1 MRESETD
8 ARATALL
15 AAIAEAGHEVGAFR
29 AAPERLAVGLKG
41 HQDFITAA
49 DGAVE
54 RLLRERLIGAFP
66 ADAFLGEE
74 TGGSSGERK
83 RDQGLW
89 VVDPIDGTANFAR
102 GLPHFCISV
111 ALVEGSGMLLGAI
124 LDPVLDELYFARSG
138 RGATRNGHAITASPT
153 ANLAEAAIEIGWS
166 TRVSDARYLECVART
181 LATGAAVRRGGS
193 GALGLAYVADG
204 RQDAYAEL
212 HINSWDCLAG
222 LLIVREA
229 GGRISPFLAN
239 GGLEHGAP
247 ILASAPGIA
256 TAMSDLTG
264 IPLAPI

>member
-1 MRESETD
+1 MTESEID
-8 ARATALL
+8 RRATTLM
-15 AAIAEAGHEVGAFR
+15 AAIAEAGNAVRAFR
-29 AAPERLAVGLKG
+29 AEPERLAVGLKG

-74 TGGSSGERK
+74 TGGDAGER
-83 RDQGLW
+83 LW

-111 ALVEGSGMLLGAI
+111 ALVEGPEMRLGAI

-153 ANLAEAAIEIGWS
+153 ESLGEAAVEIGWS
-166 TRVSDARYLECVART
+166 TRVPDARYLECVART

-193 GALGLAYVADG
+193 GALGLAWVADG

-212 HINSWDCLAG
+212 HINAWDCLAG

-239 GGLEHGAP
+239 GGLAHGAP

-256 TAMSDLTG
+256 PAMSDLTG
-264 IPLAPI
+264 IPLAPV

>member
-124 LDPVLDELYFARSG
+124 LDPVL
-138 RGATRNGHAITASPT
+138 
-153 ANLAEAAIEIGWS
+153 
-166 TRVSDARYLECVART
+166 
-181 LATGAAVRRGGS
+181 
-193 GALGLAYVADG
+193 
-204 RQDAYAEL
+204 
-212 HINSWDCLAG
+212 
-222 LLIVREA
+222 
-229 GGRISPFLAN
+229 
-239 GGLEHGAP
+239 
-247 ILASAPGIA
+247 
-256 TAMSDLTG
+256 
-264 IPLAPI
+264 

>member
-1 MRESETD
+1 MTESETD
-8 ARATALL
+8 ARATTLL
-15 AAIAEAGHEVGAFR
+15 AAIAEAGHEVRAFR
-29 AAPERLAVGLKG
+29 AEPERLAVGLKG
-41 HQDFITAA
+41 RQDFITAA

-66 ADAFLGEE
+66 SDAFLGEE
-74 TGGSSGERK
+74 TGGTSGERQTGQSP

-111 ALVEGSGMLLGAI
+111 ALVEGSAMLLGAI

-153 ANLAEAAIEIGWS
+153 GNLGEAAIEIGWS
-166 TRVSDARYLECVART
+166 TRVADARYLECVSRT
-181 LATGAAVRRGGS
+181 LAAGAAVRRGGS

-222 LLIVREA
+222 LLIVRE
-229 GGRISPFLAN
+229 
-239 GGLEHGAP
+239 
-247 ILASAPGIA
+247 
-256 TAMSDLTG
+256 
-264 IPLAPI
+264 